1 LLAEHAPWL
10 PPIPDSPRIGGDQSH
25 DELKPAPKSRSKI
38 MQKPRLSS
46 LAVLLTVMM
55 LSGPAVMA
63 AGDPGGSSA
72 VPAAPEDPD
81 YAAGKRAVE
90 AMNWQAA
97 LDAFNKVVAKDPGNA
112 NAQNYLGYTYRKSGK
127 LDLAFKHYEEALR
140 LNPKHRGAH
149 EYMGEAYLMVNNLA
163 KAEEH
168 LKVLDRLCLFGCE
181 EYDDLKKAV
190 AEYRQKAANK

>member
-1 LLAEHAPWL
+1 MLKYVMFALGLLAALAL
-10 PPIPDSPRIGGDQSH
+10 PGPVAVAAPDS
-25 DELKPAPKSRSKI
+25 
-38 MQKPRLSS
+38 SS
-46 LAVLLTVMM
+46 
-55 LSGPAVMA
+55 
-63 AGDPGGSSA
+63 SS

-81 YAAGKRAVE
+81 YAAGKRAV
-90 AMNWQAA
+90 AAKNWQAS

-112 NAQNYLGYTYRKSGK
+112 NAHNYLGYTYRKSGN

-140 LNPKHRGAH
+140 LNPRHRGAH
-149 EYMGEAYLMVNNLA
+149 EYLGEAYLMVDNLA

-190 AEYRQKAANK
+190 AEYKQKTANK

>member
-1 LLAEHAPWL
+1 MQNRTLLLLVVLLAAMTL
-10 PPIPDSPRIGGDQSH
+10 SGSPAIAAGGGGGDS
-25 DELKPAPKSRSKI
+25 
-38 MQKPRLSS
+38 
-46 LAVLLTVMM
+46 V
-55 LSGPAVMA
+55 PAV
-63 AGDPGGSSA
+63 
-72 VPAAPEDPD
+72 PEDPN
-81 YAAGKRAVE
+81 YVAGKQAVE

-190 AEYRQKAANK
+190 AEYRQKVANK

>member
-1 LLAEHAPWL
+1 MQNRTLLLLVVLLAAMTL
-10 PPIPDSPRIGGDQSH
+10 SGSPAIAAGGGGGDS
-25 DELKPAPKSRSKI
+25 
-38 MQKPRLSS
+38 
-46 LAVLLTVMM
+46 V
-55 LSGPAVMA
+55 PAV
-63 AGDPGGSSA
+63 
-72 VPAAPEDPD
+72 PEDPN
-81 YAAGKRAVE
+81 YVAGKQAVE
-90 AMNWQAA
+90 AMNWRAA
-97 LDAFNKVVAKDPGNA
+97 LDAFNKVAAKDPGNA

-190 AEYRQKAANK
+190 AEYRQKVANK

>member
-1 LLAEHAPWL
+1 MLNRKLL
-10 PPIPDSPRIGGDQSH
+10 
-25 DELKPAPKSRSKI
+25 
-38 MQKPRLSS
+38 S
-46 LAVLLTVMM
+46 LIVLLTVMM

-63 AGDPGGSSA
+63 AGDAGGSSA

-97 LDAFNKVVAKDPGNA
+97 LDAFNKVAAKDPGNA

-149 EYMGEAYLMVNNLA
+149 EYMGEAYLMTDNLA

-168 LKVLDRLCLFGCE
+168 LQALDRLCFFGCE
-181 EYDDLKKAV
+181 EYSELKKAV
-190 AEYRQKAANK
+190 AEYKQKTANK

>member
-1 LLAEHAPWL
+1 MQNRTLLSLVVLLAA
-10 PPIPDSPRIGGDQSH
+10 
-25 DELKPAPKSRSKI
+25 
-38 MQKPRLSS
+38 
-46 LAVLLTVMM
+46 LT
-55 LSGPAVMA
+55 LSGPAAIA
-63 AGDPGGSSA
+63 AGGGGGDSA

-97 LDAFNKVVAKDPGNA
+97 LDAFNKVVAKDPRNA

-149 EYMGEAYLMVNNLA
+149 EYMGEAYLMVNNLP
-163 KAEEH
+163 KAEEQ
-168 LKVLDRLCLFGCE
+168 LKELDRICFFGCD
-181 EYDDLKKAV
+181 EYSELKKAV
-190 AEYRQKAANK
+190 AEYKQKTASK

>member
-1 LLAEHAPWL
+1 MQNRTLLLLVVLLAAMTL
-10 PPIPDSPRIGGDQSH
+10 SGSPAIAAGGGGGDS
-25 DELKPAPKSRSKI
+25 
-38 MQKPRLSS
+38 
-46 LAVLLTVMM
+46 V
-55 LSGPAVMA
+55 PAV
-63 AGDPGGSSA
+63 
-72 VPAAPEDPD
+72 PEDPN
-81 YAAGKRAVE
+81 YVAGKQAVE

-97 LDAFNKVVAKDPGNA
+97 LDAFNKVAAKDPGNA

-190 AEYRQKAANK
+190 AEYRQKVANK